1 MTILISEELTILD
14 IIDRLLYVMAE
25 KNISQKKICDALNIS
40 GSTFATWKQKH
51 RNPPSEYIYRIC
63 EVIGVSAN
71 YLLNGDEI
79 QQISQQIKYETP
91 KLHNYRWDFP
101 ENTEIDKKYNKVCY
115 ALHMLHGSMK
125 ANALLSA
132 IELPEDKPTNI
143 SSTAIKWLSD
153 KSKTLYLFFDDAEN
167 VIKTGKTSPADIEAW
182 AFTKGYYGIEDPKL
196 LREDYPEMKK
206 WDKNYAY
213 LLTLA
218 VEQYIKFDY
227 FAEIFD
233 EFSRFP
239 NEQADLMAYIRRGI
253 DDFVCARE
261 RRLKRQNEDKNA
273 QKEETA

>member
-1 MTILISEELTILD
+1 M
-14 IIDRLLYVMAE
+14 
-25 KNISQKKICDALNIS
+25 NISQRIIWELDRQGK
-40 GSTFATWKQKH
+40 KQKDLSVFTGISTSAISAW
-51 RNPPSEYIYRIC
+51 NKNNSQPASDKLALIADFLD
-63 EVIGVSAN
+63 VSLD
-71 YLLNGDEI
+71 YLITGQEKGTEPNL
-79 QQISQQIKYETP
+79 Y
-91 KLHNYRWDFP
+91 NYRWDFP

-132 IELPEDKPTNI
+132 IELPDQPTNI
-143 SSTAIKWLSD
+143 SHAAIKWLSD

-167 VIKTGKTSPADIEAW
+167 FIETGKTSPADIEAW
-182 AFTKGYYGIEDPKL
+182 AFTKGFHGIEDPKA
-196 LREDYPEMKK
+196 LREEYPEMEK

-213 LLTLA
+213 LLPLA

-239 NEQADLMAYIRRGI
+239 NEHADLMAYIRQGI
-253 DDFVCARE
+253 DNFEEARQKRLD
-261 RRLKRQNEDKNA
+261 RRKASMNA